1 MKPSQAQFA
10 PPAASTADLYR
21 SVWPRLVKFAVLVA
35 GSRGDG
41 EDLAQ
46 DAFIGLMRAGQVDN
60 PEAYLRRSVVNAAI
74 NRGRRSTREREYQR
88 SLREEVSLP
97 PEIDEMW
104 RLVRS
109 LPPRQR
115 AALVLRYE
123 LDLSERE
130 IAHLLGCRPGTVKSL
145 TARALSHL
153 REEMNR

>member
-1 MKPSQAQFA
+1 MPT
-10 PPAASTADLYR
+10 PARDAADLYR
-21 SVWPRLVKFAVLVA
+21 DLWPRLVQFAVLVT

-46 DAFIGLMRAGQVDN
+46 DAFIGLMRAGHVDT
-60 PEAYLRRSVVNAAI
+60 PEAYLRRSMVNAAI
-74 NRGRRSTREREYQR
+74 NRGRRSTREQAYTR

-97 PEIDEMW
+97 PEVDELW
-104 RLVRS
+104 TLIKD

-123 LDLSERE
+123 LDLSERA
-130 IAHLLGCRPGTVKSL
+130 IAQVLGCRPGTVKSL

-153 REEMNR
+153 RKEMNR